1 MKRLLT
7 FAMMLLFAAAVYAQS
22 NDKISY
28 QAVVRTSD
36 NKLVYNENLTVTIG
50 IANSDGG
57 TAVYNEQHNVTSNA
71 NGLISLMIGDGTSKT
86 GNWNSIQWN
95 NAWVTATIMKGSE
108 TIATHHVPMSAVPY
122 ALYAKDMSLS
132 QQSKKFTATNGQ
144 TTFALTVPSGMTL
157 DATKYTVQMYING
170 VFVGDTKDGVLTV
183 SGTNA
188 TYVPA
193 NNGSYALMAGD
204 RVQIVYW
211 VK

>member
-28 QAVVRTSD
+28 QAVVRTTD
-36 NKLVYNENLTVTIG
+36 NKLVYNQNLTVTISV
-50 IANSDGG
+50 ANSETGSS
-57 TAVYNEQHNVTSNA
+57 VYGEQHAVTSNA

-86 GNWNSIQWN
+86 GNWSDIQWN

-132 QQSKKFTATNGQ
+132 QQSAKFTATADQ
-144 TTFALTVPSGMTL
+144 TAFALTVPSGMTL
-157 DATKYTVQMYING
+157 DYTKYTAQMYING
-170 VFVGDTKDGVLTV
+170 VFVGDTQDGVLTV
-183 SGTNA
+183 SGTTA

-193 NNGSYALMAGD
+193 NNGDYALMAGD

>member
-28 QAVVRTSD
+28 QAVVRTTD

-86 GNWNSIQWN
+86 GNWNNIQWN

-132 QQSKKFTATNGQ
+132 QQSAKFTATDGQ
-144 TTFALTVPSGMTL
+144 TAFALTVPSGMTL